1 MKSRRKSIRGRAPEK
16 AHGGRDGKPAQ
27 DLRMELNKERV
38 HRRELNGKMKMQL
51 KSPITQPENPKESLT
66 NKMNHV
72 EDRTWGLEDKG
83 EDPLD

>member
-16 AHGGRDGKPAQ
+16 ARGGRDGEPAQ

-51 KSPITQPENPKESLT
+51 KSP
-66 NKMNHV
+66 
-72 EDRTWGLEDKG
+72 
-83 EDPLD
+83 